1 MNKPYIAQSPVATL
15 TQTLRLRLKAA
26 QAMYA
31 KTPNA
36 AHWDRTLVHML
47 AWQQWQY
54 ATKTADRHH
63 RWDLD
68 GIATQALGDRDG
80 NICDIVVRGITGQP
94 ARAVL
99 REFAAG

>member
-1 MNKPYIAQSPVATL
+1 MTTIAQSPVATL

-31 KTPNA
+31 KNPNA
-36 AHWDRTLVHML
+36 AYWDRTLVHML
-47 AWQQWQY
+47 AWQQWSY

-68 GIATQALGDRDG
+68 AIATQALNDRDA

-94 ARAVL
+94 ARAML